1 MHVHLQLADGLLHGA
16 MHACAVR
23 HSGLWRLA
31 PWPAGRNL
39 TLQQQQKRL
48 PYEMH
53 LLGIQQ
59 SHPPAAK

>member
-1 MHVHLQLADGLLHGA
+1 
-16 MHACAVR
+16 MHALSSTLV
-23 HSGLWRLA
+23 SGGWR
-31 PWPAGRNL
+31 PGRPAGRNL